1 MKKEETYE
9 EIEALYEKL
18 SQELDSKTSAI
29 WKEAFSKSNMPSL
42 EEIKKK
48 SEEEVGDLQ
57 KLVSSLNRKL
67 RMMQIPKFSEL
78 SDFGDVMSL
87 EDFINCVKC
96 GGFIDYDGYGYYIK
110 DNQESD
116 IEIYPSDVKHNSIR
130 KDFDTIIWFNR

>member
-48 SEEEVGDLQ
+48 SEEEVGD
-57 KLVSSLNRKL
+57 
-67 RMMQIPKFSEL
+67 
-78 SDFGDVMSL
+78 
-87 EDFINCVKC
+87 
-96 GGFIDYDGYGYYIK
+96 
-110 DNQESD
+110 
-116 IEIYPSDVKHNSIR
+116 
-130 KDFDTIIWFNR
+130 